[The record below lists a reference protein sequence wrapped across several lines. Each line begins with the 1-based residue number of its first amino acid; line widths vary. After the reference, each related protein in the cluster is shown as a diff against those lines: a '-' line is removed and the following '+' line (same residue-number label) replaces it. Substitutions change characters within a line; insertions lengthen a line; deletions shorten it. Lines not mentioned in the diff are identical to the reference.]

1 MRAMS
6 PLAAAALRCVSLIVL
21 ASAMPSAMAD
31 WRADPSDRQQV
42 AAEQAIAAIREKRS
56 DSGRFFDEAYGF
68 LIFPK
73 VTRIGFGFGGAYG
86 RGLVVEGDEVIGS
99 TSFRQFTSGIQA
111 GARSFS
117 MILLFKDRQALEY
130 YKVGERQFLGQAGL
144 ALATYGVAGTPA
156 FNDGVAIFTVTRLG
170 LMAEF
175 TVSGARFTF
184 EPNAATEA
192 AE

>member
-1 MRAMS
+1 MS
-6 PLAAAALRCVSLIVL
+6 PLAAAALRCLSLIVL

-42 AAEQAIAAIREKRS
+42 AAEQAIAVIREKRP

-68 LIFPK
+68 SIFPK
-73 VTRIGFGFGGAYG
+73 IIRIGLGFGGAYG

-117 MILLFKDRQALEY
+117 MILFFKDRQALEY
-130 YKVGERQFLGQAGL
+130 YKASERQFLGQAGL